1 MEVDLQVSCAMA
13 MLVRDLMLMSKRR
26 MRNCC
31 KESLCPGRA
40 LSVRMFL
47 NFLQG
52 RQRHISKSGD
62 LEAEQ
67 GVRFMGVLQEEQKSV
82 CFSIPLR
89 NSKSLACFSVSVM
102 EWISLCREEVI
113 MKLMRS
119 VE

>member
-1 MEVDLQVSCAMA
+1 

-31 KESLCPGRA
+31 KESFCPERA

-52 RQRHISKSGD
+52 GQRHISKPGD

-67 GVRFMGVLQEEQKSV
+67 GIRFMVVLQEEQESV
-82 CFSIPLR
+82 CFRIPLR
-89 NSKSLACFSVSVM
+89 NRKSLACSSVSVM

-113 MKLMRS
+113 VKLMRS